1 MPTTEAI
8 PSLLNEAVVFTQ
20 KWNIESMP
28 VEQLPCKPWKG
39 RLWAPECQI
48 IQDPDQRRRKHVD
61 VFCPIEHLAISK
73 ALKMGTT
80 VLLVFLSWIH
90 FAFLFF
96 WKSFFWVGREEVIS
110 ETLIISLCHLL
121 NPHVDVPQSLRFPGK
136 PRQCKCLLQ
145 ITLNMKQP

>member
-20 KWNIESMP
+20 KWSIESMA
-28 VEQLPCKPWKG
+28 VEQLPWKPWKG

-48 IQDPDQRRRKHVD
+48 IQDTDQRRRKRVD
-61 VFCPIEHLAISK
+61 VFCPIEYLAISK

-96 WKSFFWVGREEVIS
+96 WKRSFWARREEAIS
-110 ETLIISLCHLL
+110 ETPFHFAISWPPL
-121 NPHVDVPQSLRFPGK
+121 VDVPQSLRFPGK

-145 ITLNMKQP
+145 VTLNMKQP